1 MRLTQMKESSKTWR
15 TKMTTMAFRMT
26 IAKMSRNTLMTMAKK
41 LMTGMKNRSVR
52 MPLREMTEK

>member
-1 MRLTQMKESSKTWR
+1 MKELSKMWT

-26 IAKMSRNTLMTMAKK
+26 IAKMSRNTLMTMVKK
-41 LMTGMKNRSVR
+41 LMTGMKSLNVG